1 MRLERRLRVLG
12 QRPGHAADLFVA
24 PPREQTPLAIPML
37 PEAGHRKREQR
48 QRPSLLGHVPQHVV
62 DEPVILEPV
71 PGEQRRLHERAAQ
84 RRAERRRE
92 RHQLGE
98 DRVEVLE
105 CLAPQQEIVPERQQD
120 VHVGL
125 EHESSEQLCEAA
137 LYRRAGS
144 A

>member
-1 MRLERRLRVLG
+1 MLSK
-12 QRPGHAADLFVA
+12 RPGDAADLLVA
-24 PPREQTPLAIPML
+24 PPREQAPRAIAML
-37 PEAGHRKREQR
+37 PETRHRKREQR
-48 QRPSLLGHVPQHVV
+48 QRPALLGHVTQHVV

-84 RRAERRRE
+84 RRTEGRRE

-98 DRVEVLE
+98 NRAEVFERLT
-105 CLAPQQEIVPERQQD
+105 PQQEIVPERQQD

-125 EHESSEQLCEAA
+125 EHESSEQLPQSGAV
-137 LYRRAGS
+137 RRARS